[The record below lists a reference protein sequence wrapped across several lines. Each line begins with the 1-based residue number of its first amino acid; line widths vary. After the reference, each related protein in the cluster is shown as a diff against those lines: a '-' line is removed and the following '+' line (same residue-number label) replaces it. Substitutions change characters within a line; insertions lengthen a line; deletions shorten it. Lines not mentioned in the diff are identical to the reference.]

1 MQPIPIQAVF
11 PEVNKELPRN
21 CCNRNGAELKTN
33 FVPIMTSETVER
45 QQSFWAVTLEEA
57 RELHLDGILD
67 ATAYLLAIVKA
78 HGAAGWKWA
87 IDVKAFCEEWG
98 FTERTFY
105 RAKSILERKKRISWE
120 KRNRNI
126 ISWRSQQLND
136 KSEAPN
142 PDSSKAQPTVAEKM
156 PQITMTL
163 PQLTFPLT
171 TTATSLPLIAFKLP
185 IVTEEKPETID
196 TKEIEPPPKSIPDQ
210 SQKNFKSPT
219 TTDSNGTGTV
229 VVDVKNSFSE
239 EKDQD
244 WLTGIKA
251 RLREIRVAP
260 DNVKWT
266 FSQFSR
272 GVIEDAIAYT
282 AEQKWAYKPAA
293 VYVKACRE
301 QQKPEGKSA
310 CEDQY
315 SAPPEPDEATLIWF
329 KELKDKAIIKDFYT
343 QPSTSGRYRILVVDT
358 GASLQYW
365 WEVVETLK
373 KRD

>member
-1 MQPIPIQAVF
+1 
-11 PEVNKELPRN
+11 
-21 CCNRNGAELKTN
+21 
-33 FVPIMTSETVER
+33 MTSETVER
-45 QQSFWAVTLEEA
+45 QSFWAVTLEEA

-126 ISWRSQQLND
+126 ISWRSEDLSDPSVAQ
-136 KSEAPN
+136 N
-142 PDSSKAQPTVAEKM
+142 PDSSKAPPQVAEILPQMTLPLPTVA
-156 PQITMTL
+156 MTL
-163 PQLTFPLT
+163 PQVTLPLPQV
-171 TTATSLPLIAFKLP
+171 AASLPLITVQLP
-185 IVTEEKPETID
+185 TMTEEKPKTLDIQEID
-196 TKEIEPPPKSIPDQ
+196 RPPKSIPELT
-210 SQKNFKSPT
+210 QKNFKST
-219 TTDSNGTGTV
+219 TTSSNEKKEV
-229 VVDVKNSFSE
+229 VVDVKNFSKE
-239 EKDQD
+239 EKEEN

-251 RLREIRVAP
+251 RLREIRIAP

-301 QQKPEGKSA
+301 GLKPEGKSD
-310 CEDQY
+310 CVDQF
-315 SAPPEPDEATLIWF
+315 SAPPEPDEETLNWF
-329 KELKDKAIIKDFYT
+329 KELKNKRIIKDFYT

-358 GASLQYW
+358 GTSIQCW

-373 KRD
+373 KAGLGKT